1 MKTMDNVFVKVGG
14 GCLVKL
20 GTGMYLNS
28 YFEAGC
34 KETAK
39 IYATKDHAKTAFEI
53 WLR

>member
-1 MKTMDNVFVKVGG
+1 MDNVFVKVGG

-39 IYATKDHAKTAFEI
+39 IYATRDHAIVALEI